1 MFNAVAA
8 NKRELERLLV
18 SLSGDSA
25 VSSMGVVALL
35 NGYITRLETRCS
47 DLRAQIEPQPGPQTE
62 NLKWN

>member
-1 MFNAVAA
+1 MINPVAA
-8 NKRELERLLV
+8 HKEELERLLIN
-18 SLSGDSA
+18 LSGNAA

-35 NGYITRLETRCS
+35 NSYITRLEMRCS